1 MLLFDLQWLLF
12 GFLLLLVAAVS
23 VAVWLGHR
31 QRRKG
36 AWEALP
42 GVEEMHP
49 MLERA
54 PFGVL
59 VLEDI
64 RTCCY
69 ANSCARHLLGLASPP
84 CQLPET
90 AWVHLLN
97 EDRVAARL
105 EAGIEGR
112 YRSSVSLSPDQVVRW
127 WVAPWDDPSTE
138 LRQAQPSG
146 PERCL
151 DLVFLL
157 DVTTQQRAEQAAR
170 FLLSDL
176 SHELR
181 TPLATILTHLQ
192 VLHLPDI
199 STKIGQ
205 QSLRLLKEEAQR
217 MARLVN
223 DMLELGRLETS
234 AEIERRP
241 VSLLTVVEQAIAQIA
256 PQAEGRK
263 TVISLEADAP
273 LPLVVGNA
281 DRLKQVF
288 LNLLNNAVTYSR
300 PGDRVMVSLRRER
313 EGIACAV
320 SDTGPGIPAEHLPH
334 ITRRFYRAV
343 PQGEGGSGLGLALV
357 KEILRRH
364 QSRLEIESQ
373 TEGEETGT
381 CVRFVLPVLPEEE
394 VER

>member
-1 MLLFDLQWLLF
+1 MMLLFDLQWLLF
-12 GFLLLLVAAVS
+12 GFLLLLVAAVA
-23 VAVWLGHR
+23 VAVWLDRR

-36 AWEALP
+36 DWEALP
-42 GVEEMHP
+42 GVEEVRP
-49 MLERA
+49 VLERA
-54 PFGVL
+54 PFGWL
-59 VLEDI
+59 VLEGL
-64 RTCCY
+64 RTCRY
-69 ANSCARHLLGLASPP
+69 ANPYACRLLGLASLP

-105 EAGIEGR
+105 EAGIGGH
-112 YRSSVSLSPDQVVRW
+112 YRSSVSLSSDQVVRW
-127 WVAPWDDPSTE
+127 WVTPW
-138 LRQAQPSG
+138 G
-146 PERCL
+146 GL

-192 VLHLPDI
+192 VLRLPDI
-199 STKIGQ
+199 PEDIGR
-205 QSLRLLKEEAQR
+205 QSLHLLKGEARR

-223 DMLELGRLETS
+223 DMLELGRLETTV
-234 AEIERRP
+234 ELERRP
-241 VSLLTVVEQAIAQIA
+241 VDLLALVEEVVAQVT
-256 PQAEGRK
+256 PQAEEREMRL
-263 TVISLEADAP
+263 SLEADAP
-273 LPLVVGNA
+273 LPPVVGDP
-281 DRLKQVF
+281 DRLRQVF
-288 LNLLNNAVTYSR
+288 LNLLNNAITYSH
-300 PGDRVMVSLRRER
+300 PGDRVVVSLQRER

-320 SDTGPGIPAEHLPH
+320 CDNGPGISAEHLPYL
-334 ITRRFYRAV
+334 TRRFYRGV

-381 CVRFVLPVLPEEE
+381 CVRFVLPPLPEE
-394 VER
+394 VEG